1 MTVPTIEGISKITV
15 SAGRENLFR
24 HPAISM
30 KETGRIIFP
39 MVMVLKNSLTETF
52 MKDCTFQEKRKMK
65 KESTN
70 GEIIQNFFNIVG
82 ALKMSI

>member
-15 SAGRENLFR
+15 SAGRESLFR
-24 HPAISM
+24 HPATSM
-30 KETGRIIFP
+30 KETGKTIFP
-39 MVMVLKNSLTETF
+39 MAMVLKNFLTETF

-70 GEIIQNFFNIVG
+70 GEIIHNFFNIVG